1 MLFRNLFIGWISTYL
16 AMASMDMT
24 SEEFGRLLD
33 GTRTTKYRLI
43 WRILAGTGLRSD
55 ELLTLKVKDI
65 NLEKRIII
73 LDKNNTKSG
82 KSRNVLIPK
91 SLVADILFLVKDQE
105 PEEYIF
111 KGQTI
116 KNGQIQPMTTRALR
130 KAFYLACDNAGIE
143 RYSPHAL
150 RHYHATQSLKAGI
163 DLNSI
168 RLNLGH
174 ASLRTTQIYLSNNL
188 EARREVLD
196 NSSFEV

>member
-1 MLFRNLFIGWISTYL
+1 
-16 AMASMDMT
+16 MASMDMT
-24 SEEFGRLLD
+24 REEFNRLLQ
-33 GTRTTKYRLI
+33 GTKTAKYRLI

-82 KSRNVLIPK
+82 KSRTVLIPK
-91 SLVADILFLVKDQE
+91 SLIDDISGLVKDLQH
-105 PEEYIF
+105 EEYIF

-116 KNGQIQPMTTRALR
+116 KDGHIQPMTTRALR
-130 KAFYLACDNAGIE
+130 KAFYLACDNAGLSGL
-143 RYSPHAL
+143 SPHAL
-150 RHYHATQSLKAGI
+150 RHFHATQSLMAGI
-163 DLNSI
+163 DLNSL

-188 EARREVLD
+188 QVRREALD
-196 NSSFEV
+196 RSGFKV